1 MEGEDNVWEDR
12 KGASQVLSVFYFF
25 TWEIRSRNKMF
36 IGYKRLNFTSSCTFL
51 NLYYILHVL
60 KKDLF

>member
-36 IGYKRLNFTSSCTFL
+36 IGYK
-51 NLYYILHVL
+51 
-60 KKDLF
+60 KKKKKKEYRFQGDSG